1 MKRLF
6 PAPWLSLALWV
17 LWLLLNLSLSA
28 GNLLLGAALGFLAPI
43 MFAPLRP
50 LPIKIHR
57 PGVILKLFFRVGGD
71 VIMSNIA
78 VAWGVLNAGRHPPR
92 SRFIKVPLDLRDA
105 NGLAALSMI
114 TTVVPG
120 TVWSEL
126 ALDYLYIV
134 AMLMMLVLGIRYA
147 SDTYFEAALLI
158 ALFGFVGSFA
168 LAKFLLRGEVIE

>member
-28 GNLLLGAALGFLAPI
+28 GNLLLGAALAIVAPL

-50 LPIKIHR
+50 LPVRIRR
-57 PGVILKLFFRVGGD
+57 PGVILKLFFLVGRD
-71 VIMSNIA
+71 VVASNIA
-78 VAWGVLNAGRHPPR
+78 VAWGVLRAGKNPPR
-92 SRFIKVPLDLRDA
+92 SRFIKIPLDLRDA

-120 TVWSEL
+120 TIWSEL
-126 ALDYLYIV
+126 ALDRSVLLLHVFDLDDEAQFIEHFKTAYERP
-134 AMLMMLVLGIRYA
+134 LMEI
-147 SDTYFEAALLI
+147 FE
-158 ALFGFVGSFA
+158 
-168 LAKFLLRGEVIE
+168 

>member
-6 PAPWLSLALWV
+6 PAPWLSLALWL

-28 GNLLLGAALGFLAPI
+28 GHLLLGAALGFLAPL
-43 MFAPLRP
+43 MMRPLRP
-50 LPIKIHR
+50 RPIRIRR
-57 PGVILKLFFRVGGD
+57 PWVVLRLFLLVGRD
-71 VIMSNIA
+71 VLASNLA
-78 VAWGVLNAGRHPPR
+78 VAWGVLNAGRRPPR

-126 ALDYLYIV
+126 ALDRSIL
-134 AMLMMLVLGIRYA
+134 LMHVFDLQDEA
-147 SDTYFEAALLI
+147 SFIAHFKATYERPLMEIFE
-158 ALFGFVGSFA
+158 
-168 LAKFLLRGEVIE
+168 